1 MLILASQSPRRS
13 DLLTQAG
20 YPFKVEVSEAE
31 EINGSDMK
39 PAELVMENARRKALA
54 VYERSKG
61 TFPVLGADTVVSLGG
76 EIFGKPEDRQDAV
89 RMLQTLSGRSHIV
102 STGIALVVKGKVY
115 QAVEETKVYFSE
127 LSEEMIE
134 RYVAS
139 GEPMGKAG
147 AYAVQGR
154 AAVFISHI
162 EGSFSNVVGLPLY
175 LVTETAK
182 KAGVDLYDGYDGT

>member
-76 EIFGKPEDRQDAV
+76 ENFGKPEDRQDAV